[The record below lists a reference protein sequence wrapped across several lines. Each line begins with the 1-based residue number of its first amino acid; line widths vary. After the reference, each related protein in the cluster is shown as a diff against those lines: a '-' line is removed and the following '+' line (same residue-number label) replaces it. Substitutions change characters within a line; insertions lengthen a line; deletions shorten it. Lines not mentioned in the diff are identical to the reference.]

1 MIQLQAGY
9 VFDCVK
15 DTLLKYYQKETV
27 EGLLKQLSFFNIEID
42 AIPGNSDNSD
52 FEQTLSVAYNLISR
66 GLPTRASF
74 WVENTILQS
83 NKYTQENS
91 KELDK
96 GSIKRDFTEDDEIVA
111 SLFRSLHIIE
121 PALRGN
127 AITKKK
133 IKSWENL
140 EDPFEE
146 DFLYNQIPKYLSE
159 YWIQLFD
166 SQRELEHLLQFS
178 TKTEDEIEKY
188 LNGTV
193 QIANK
198 QKIDFVIEYPYLI
211 NESRGIIV
219 EIDGPQHDHPN
230 QIYINSN
237 RDTATENAKFGRA
250 LRIKTSKWDN
260 IKETISWMGYV
271 ERYPYFQTLKQ
282 NFDNPLYLSN
292 EGLCALEMVLMPFAI
307 ARLQK
312 TIIHLLLNGNL
323 DINADEWNIAVLERD
338 IPCAEIAFEDLK
350 QQLEA
355 LLGLQGNTSKSLP
368 KINLYVKSDSR
379 FEKSQFVSQNEIN
392 EEKTYDLLIDISV
405 FQRSGF
411 TESDPALNANTKVS
425 IRSSHSPNTYVS
437 FSTTESIKYKALGQH
452 NKTLSIFEEDKTQV
466 NLLKKFLQ
474 DIFRKT
480 AFKAGQIEIINRALQ
495 GKSVIGLLPAASGK
509 SLAYQLT
516 ALLQP
521 GIAVIVDPTKSLM
534 TDQYEN
540 LLKDGI
546 SCAVY
551 IHSSLRRKERRKAL
565 EKIKKA
571 HALFVFVTPEKLQE
585 DSFRKELLTTSQSN
599 QNYFSY
605 CIIDEAHCV
614 SEWGHDFRTSYTCL
628 GDNVRK
634 YCKTKSNND
643 IPLLALTASA
653 SYNVLSDIQ
662 RDLAVK
668 EDALI
673 RVEKPDQPETFF
685 KIIEVNADLDLNA
698 DINPS
703 NKDILGEAKLEKL
716 IQEIKLLTQNYKAI
730 HKNEDTSTKLLDFN
744 PEYFNSQQNAGLI
757 FGAHRNSYPY
767 ISDIST
773 ALKYHFPDFNIGIT
787 YKNEEIENKDK
798 IYDYNQ
804 APDENNQLELL
815 IATKDCGIGIN
826 KENIRVVIHLNYPD
840 SIERYYQ
847 EIGRAGRDGN
857 SSMAILLFNKQ
868 YFTVNE
874 EDEIVSEN
882 GVITRIIKKHPASID
897 KELLLNLHKKNF
909 KGIQKEQNLI
919 AELLSEIKYP
929 SRKIMNYIEGRVLE
943 EFSTEVHLNT
953 VTENN
958 RLALYVNPNY
968 ATIYLD
974 RANLPLQFARSP
986 LAVKI
991 ADYIKQ
997 IILIEKPE
1005 EITPVDWLN
1014 QYIHS
1019 SFSAPGIEAILQNN
1033 DAPDDTFQVIVPFT
1047 NNILEEIIECL
1058 NDNGLAFTYRIVHEA
1073 QNECNDKSKFIESLE
1088 WKYKSIKDKV
1098 IHIPDNL
1105 KQSLQELFSEIR
1117 NEHDTLKA
1125 IYRLSIIGVI
1135 DDYTVDH
1142 NSKIITVTASQ
1153 KNQGYYTNKLK
1164 EFILQYNSSE
1174 NTNEKIKQLS
1184 LYKGNSE
1191 IQKCVSFLLEFIY
1204 EEVAPQHKTAIE
1216 SMEEACKIGLQK
1228 NGSHKFKE
1236 FVDLYMNSKY
1246 AQPSYLP
1253 ADTHD
1258 GLNADFGIVEKYMD
1272 LVRTQHGQINNLKH
1286 LKNTTTRLST
1296 QYPENFVFILL
1307 KSFSVFLTEKE
1318 RNDFIE
1324 NAQADFIEG
1333 FIKEHE
1339 STNENAIG
1347 LKKKMDIFREKIRK
1361 LDNSPLEKVEEAEN
1375 IVLHSI
1381 HTNWLKDFNDN
1392 FINI

>member
-9 VFDCVK
+9 VFDCIK

-42 AIPGNSDNSD
+42 ATPDNSDNSD

-83 NKYTQENS
+83 NKYSQENS

-96 GSIKRDFTEDDEIVA
+96 GSIRRDFKEDSEIVD

-127 AITKKK
+127 TITKKK
-133 IKSWENL
+133 INSWENL
-140 EDPFEE
+140 EEPFEE
-146 DFLYNQIPKYLSE
+146 DFIYNQIPKYLSE
-159 YWIQLFD
+159 YWIQLFE

-188 LNGTV
+188 LNGTI

-198 QKIDFVIEYPYLI
+198 QKLDFVIEYPYLI
-211 NESRGIIV
+211 NDSRGIVV
-219 EIDGPQHDHPN
+219 EIDGPQHDQPG
-230 QIYINSN
+230 QMYINSN

-250 LRIKTSKWDN
+250 IRIKTSKWDN
-260 IKETISWMGYV
+260 IKETICRMGYV
-271 ERYPYFQTLKQ
+271 ERDPYFQTLKQ

-292 EGLCALEMVLMPFAI
+292 EGLCALEMVLIPFAI
-307 ARLQK
+307 ARIQK
-312 TIIHLLLNGNL
+312 TVLYLLLNGNL
-323 DINADEWNIAVLERD
+323 DILAEEWNIAVLERD
-338 IPCAEIAFEDLK
+338 IPCAEIAFEDLM
-350 QQLEA
+350 QQLKA
-355 LLGLQGNTSKSLP
+355 LLGLQGYDSKLP
-368 KINLYVKSDSR
+368 EINLHVKSDSR
-379 FEKSQFVSQNEIN
+379 FGKSKFASQDKIN
-392 EEKTYDLLIDISV
+392 KEKTYDLLIDISV

-411 TESDPALNANTKVS
+411 TEPDPALNANTKVS
-425 IRSSHSPNTYVS
+425 IRSSHSPNTHVS
-437 FSTTESIKYKALGQH
+437 FPTSASIKYKTLGQ
-452 NKTLSIFEEDKTQV
+452 NNQVRNIFEEDEKQV
-466 NLLKKFLQ
+466 NLLKKFLK

-480 AFKAGQIEIINRALQ
+480 TFKAGQIEIINRALQ

-509 SLAYQLT
+509 SLAYQLA

-521 GIAVIVDPTKSLM
+521 GIAIIIDPTKSLM

-540 LLKDGI
+540 LLKNGI
-546 SCAVY
+546 SCAVC
-551 IHSSLRRKERRKAL
+551 IHSSLRRKEKRKAL

-571 HALFVFVTPEKLQE
+571 QTLLVFVTPEKLQE
-585 DSFRKELLTTSQSN
+585 ETFRKELLATSQSN

-614 SEWGHDFRTSYTCL
+614 SEWGHDFRTSYTHL

-673 RVEKPDQPETFF
+673 RIEKSVQPEIHI

-698 DINPS
+698 GINPN
-703 NKDILGEAKLEKL
+703 NKKILGEAKLEKL
-716 IQEIKLLTQNYKAI
+716 IQEIKLLSQNFKTI
-730 HKNEDTSTKLLDFN
+730 HKNEDVSTKLPDFN
-744 PEYFNSQQNAGLI
+744 PENSNLQKNAGLI

-773 ALKYHFPDFNIGIT
+773 ALKSHFPDYNIGLT
-787 YKNEEIENKDK
+787 YKNEEIDYKDK
-798 IYDYNQ
+798 IFDNSQ
-804 APDENNQLELL
+804 APEENDQLELS

-826 KENIRVVIHLNYPD
+826 KENVRFVIHLNYPD

-847 EIGRAGRDGN
+847 ETGRAGRDGN
-857 SSMAILLFNKQ
+857 FSEAILLFNKQ
-868 YFTVNE
+868 DFTVSE
-874 EDEIVSEN
+874 EEEIVSEN
-882 GVITRIIKKHPASID
+882 EVITKIIKKQPASID
-897 KELLLNLHKKNF
+897 KEILLNFHKKNF

-919 AELLSEIKYP
+919 SELLSEIKYP
-929 SRKIMNYIEGRVLE
+929 SRKIINYIEGRILE
-943 EFSTEVHLNT
+943 EFSTEVQLST
-953 VTENN
+953 ATENN
-958 RLALYVNPNY
+958 RLILYIHPNY
-968 ATIYLD
+968 ASIYID
-974 RANLPLQFARSP
+974 WVNLPLLYARSP

-991 ADYIKQ
+991 ADYAKQ
-997 IILIEKPE
+997 IVSIEKPGDL
-1005 EITPVDWLN
+1005 TPVDWLN

-1033 DAPDDTFQVIVPFT
+1033 DTTDKFQVIIPFT
-1047 NNILEEIIECL
+1047 NNTIEEITQCL
-1058 NDNGLAFTYRIVHEA
+1058 NDNGLAFTYRIVYDA
-1073 QNECNDKSKFIESLE
+1073 QDECNDKSKFIEYLE
-1088 WKYKSIKDKV
+1088 WKYKSIKDEI

-1105 KQSLQELFSEIR
+1105 KQLLQKLFSEIR
-1117 NEHDTLKA
+1117 NEHDTFKA

-1142 NSKIITVTASQ
+1142 NSKIITVTASP
-1153 KNQGYYTNKLK
+1153 KKQGYYTNKLK
-1164 EFILQYNSSE
+1164 EFILQYNSPE
-1174 NTNEKIKQLS
+1174 NTDEKIKQLS

-1191 IQKCVSFLLEFIY
+1191 IQKCLSFLLEFIY
-1204 EEVAPQHKTAIE
+1204 GEVVLQRKAAID
-1216 SMEEACKIGLQK
+1216 SMEEACKIGLQE
-1228 NGSHKFKE
+1228 NGSRKFKE
-1236 FVDLYMNSKY
+1236 FVDLYMYSKY

-1258 GLNADFGIVEKYMD
+1258 GLNADFGIIEKYMD
-1272 LVRTQHGQINNLKH
+1272 LVRTEHGQINNLKH
-1286 LKNTTTRLST
+1286 LRNTTTRFST
-1296 QYPENFVFILL
+1296 QYPENFVFNLL

-1324 NAQADFIEG
+1324 NAQADFIKG
-1333 FIKEHE
+1333 FLKEHE
-1339 STNENAIG
+1339 STQENAIE
-1347 LKKKMDIFREKIRK
+1347 LKKKMDLFREKVRK
-1361 LDNSPLEKVEEAEN
+1361 LDNAPIEKIEEAEN
-1375 IVLHSI
+1375 VVLHLI
-1381 HTNWLKDFNDN
+1381 HTNWLKNFNDN